1 MPAINA
7 ELRDPIRA
15 ALRECRTLLA
25 TLLYTADTIRAR
37 TENRDAQIDLGVIQK
52 LGGNM
57 EITLHELDQL
67 IAELLTDGSEALPV
81 DPALDAAMDALR
93 FYASKAGGDR
103 AKKALALIEAMG
115 DAE

>member
-1 MPAINA
+1 MPAT
-7 ELRDPIRA
+7 ELRDPIKA

-57 EITLHELDQL
+57 EITLRELDQL
-67 IAELLTDGSEALPV
+67 IAELLTDGSSEALPA

-93 FYASKAGGDR
+93 FYASRAGGDR
-103 AKKALALIEAMG
+103 AKKALAVIEAMG